1 MGIMSSGVPPQVEL
15 PQVDSAPAH
24 QVPASSPGLGSY
36 CVQAFRF
43 VGEVKQEFWRISWTT
58 PQELRTSTKV
68 VLGGMLLAGFVIYG
82 VDLVLQGALSLLN
95 SLSFWIAG

>member
-1 MGIMSSGVPPQVEL
+1 MEIMSSGVPPQVEL

-24 QVPASSPGLGSY
+24 HLPATSPGLGSY
-36 CVQAFRF
+36 LVRAFRF
-43 VGEVKQEFWRISWTT
+43 FGEVKQEFWRISWTT

-82 VDLVLQGALSLLN
+82 VDLVLQGTLSLLN